1 MQAKSFNKFEYLPK
15 KIPQNIETGVGILNH
30 NVLVAG
36 FLGGLICG
44 TIVFI
49 FSRAV
54 MLHKYLRRDRIR
66 DLSFYGRNTREKA
79 VTRPR

>member
-1 MQAKSFNKFEYLPK
+1 MYLPK
-15 KIPQNIETGVGILNH
+15 KIPQNIATGVVNLNH

-36 FLGGLICG
+36 FLGGLVCG

-54 MLHKYLRRDRIR
+54 MLHKLLRREKIR
-66 DLSFYGRNTREKA
+66 DLSLYGRNAKEKTVA
-79 VTRPR
+79 RMKH

>member
-1 MQAKSFNKFEYLPK
+1 MFLPK
-15 KIPQNIETGVGILNH
+15 KIPQNIETGVGKLNH

-49 FSRAV
+49 FSRAAL
-54 MLHKYLRRDRIR
+54 LHKFLRREKIR
-66 DLSFYGRNTREKA
+66 DLSYYGRNAKGKQKH
-79 VTRPR
+79 